1 MQSGHHERGFGSGV
15 CGGVSHWYYNYY
27 TAICVHVH
35 RDLDHL
41 EGTEETE
48 DPYVTILPPSPSH
61 FKSQHSTA
69 SLLHRSSS
77 VPHILNSNDNN
88 NLLILGS
95 TNTAGSM
102 QSLYDESVPAKPP
115 TPVRMPPPPPPSQKT
130 QVEGAFIDRRNSFSE
145 DHPTLQRNTHLRET
159 RKAYKGFTSPQIT
172 STTFKIGPAV
182 DDMDLRTSPA
192 QGGPIRSSVID
203 TRGSPTQ
210 SESSVGLVHVQ
221 NSPISPLSHVTN
233 SSSVVLRA
241 KQNTNTS
248 IPVKRYASKEK
259 MTRQKSLPEFAYGSP
274 NSVPG
279 SFVFPVQQ
287 DSPAFTSGNSSPS
300 NKPINNNHSRPKK
313 YSLGYHQQS
322 VPDFMGLTEL
332 EFNNTNPTSANEN
345 DVFSPPAVKRF
356 SLVHQR
362 RNSLSDFMP
371 MASVNDPDNQ
381 KLLHKALGGNRP
393 QSMAAQQVS

>member
-1 MQSGHHERGFGSGV
+1 M
-15 CGGVSHWYYNYY
+15 Y
-27 TAICVHVH
+27 IH

-41 EGTEETE
+41 EGTEEAE

-61 FKSQHSTA
+61 FKSQRSTA
-69 SLLHRSSS
+69 SMLHRSSS

-88 NLLILGS
+88 NQLIPGS

-102 QSLYDESVPAKPP
+102 RSLYDESVTIPSKPP
-115 TPVRMPPPPPPSQKT
+115 TPVRQPPPPPNRKSQF
-130 QVEGAFIDRRNSFSE
+130 EGAFIDRRNSFSE
-145 DHPTLQRNTHLRET
+145 DHPTLQRNAHLRET

-182 DDMDLRTSPA
+182 DDMDLHTSPA
-192 QGGPIRSSVID
+192 LGGPIRSSVID

-210 SESSVGLVHVQ
+210 SESSVGLVYVQ
-221 NSPISPLSHVTN
+221 NNPISPLSHVT
-233 SSSVVLRA
+233 SSSSPVVLRA

-248 IPVKRYASKEK
+248 TPVKRYASKEK
-259 MTRQKSLPEFAYGSP
+259 MTCQKSLPEFAYGSP

-279 SFVFPVQQ
+279 SFVFPARQ
-287 DSPAFTSGNSSPS
+287 DSPVFASGNSSPS
-300 NKPINNNHSRPKK
+300 NKLINSNHSRPEK

-322 VPDFMGLTEL
+322 VPDLMGL
-332 EFNNTNPTSANEN
+332 EFNNTSPTTSASENE
-345 DVFSPPAVKRF
+345 VFSPPAVKRF
-356 SLVHQR
+356 SQVHQR

-393 QSMAAQQVS
+393 QSMAAQQVSEFHSHKC